1 MDKYIKGLKSLP
13 LNGEQMMK
21 LVDGKAN
28 LIKINDL
35 VNYTNIDDVL
45 GEHEAVILL
54 YENKKNSGHW
64 VTLYKVGKTTLYF
77 FDPYGL
83 DVDEQLRFGKYS
95 QPYLGELIN
104 KSGYRLI
111 HNKVD
116 LQKYCKSVATC
127 GKFVS
132 FRLIFRNLPDKKFIS
147 LFLDNKCYD
156 PDFWITVLCAF
167 L

>member
-54 YENKKNSGHW
+54 YENKLKLFTNT
-64 VTLYKVGKTTLYF
+64 V
-77 FDPYGL
+77 
-83 DVDEQLRFGKYS
+83 
-95 QPYLGELIN
+95 
-104 KSGYRLI
+104 I
-111 HNKVD
+111 H
-116 LQKYCKSVATC
+116 
-127 GKFVS
+127 
-132 FRLIFRNLPDKKFIS
+132 
-147 LFLDNKCYD
+147 
-156 PDFWITVLCAF
+156 
-167 L
+167 